1 MRTKTLVDG
10 LKNSQ
15 KIRVI
20 IDGFGIYT
28 TVGNIFNVYAHH
40 SLKQAAWDGLLRLSS
55 DRYFA
60 ERANKGPVSPI
71 YCDIKRKLM
80 IQQADIIAKTVQGR
94 F

>member
-60 ERANKGPVSPI
+60 KRANKEMPTGIGMTSYNTTQI
-71 YCDIKRKLM
+71 GK
-80 IQQADIIAKTVQGR
+80 QVQIDLI
-94 F
+94 

>member
-60 ERANKGPVSPI
+60 KRANKEIPTGIGMTS
-71 YCDIKRKLM
+71 YNTTQKGM
-80 IQQADIIAKTVQGR
+80 QVQVDLL
-94 F
+94 

>member
-1 MRTKTLVDG
+1 MRTKTLIDG

-40 SLKQAAWDGLLRLSS
+40 SLKQAAFDGLLRLSS
-55 DRYFA
+55 NRYFA
-60 ERANKGPVSPI
+60 KRANEELPTGVGMTSYNTTQIGK
-71 YCDIKRKLM
+71 
-80 IQQADIIAKTVQGR
+80 QVQIDLI
-94 F
+94 

>member
-40 SLKQAAWDGLLRLSS
+40 SLKQASWDGLLRLSS

-60 ERANKGPVSPI
+60 ERANKELPTMVS
-71 YCDIKRKLM
+71 IKSM
-80 IQQADIIAKTVQGR
+80 NTTQIAKQVQIDLI
-94 F
+94 